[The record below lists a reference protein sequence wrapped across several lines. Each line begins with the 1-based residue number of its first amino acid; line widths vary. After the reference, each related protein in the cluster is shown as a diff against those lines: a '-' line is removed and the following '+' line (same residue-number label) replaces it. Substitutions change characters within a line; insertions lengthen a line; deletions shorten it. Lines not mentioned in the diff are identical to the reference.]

1 VANTARPCSLGI
13 LFSDAMALNHTD
25 ISLNMLGKKDRFHF
39 HSILLHAVKFSKWLR
54 CLPPAEMTTSCMATV
69 VMFEEVENLPF

>member
-1 VANTARPCSLGI
+1 VRNGGQHRTPLQPRDIIQRC
-13 LFSDAMALNHTD
+13 NTD
-25 ISLNMLGKKDRFHF
+25 ISLNMLGKKDRSHF

-69 VMFEEVENLPF
+69 VMSEEVENLPF